1 MSMRSWCSPVGPL
14 ASLAFLCAC
23 SSSATPASSSDA
35 GANDEPFVAPTPL
48 TSIVS
53 PGGLH
58 LDVRTDPQPPPRGTF
73 NVLLDVKDGSGAPMD
88 GLTIDAVPW
97 MTAMGHGSSVRTLVA
112 PQGNGRYAIS
122 DVGMFMPGDWELRL
136 TFRGTVSDHA
146 APIISVP

>member
-1 MSMRSWCSPVGPL
+1 MGSRFRF
-14 ASLAFLCAC
+14 AAFLVVAGC
-23 SSSATPASSSDA
+23 SSSGTPAASSDA
-35 GANDEPFVAPTPL
+35 GTTDEPFVAATPL
-48 TSIVS
+48 TSMVS

-73 NVLLDVKDGSGAPMD
+73 NVLLDVKDASGAPQD

-97 MTAMGHGSSVRTLVA
+97 MTAMGHGSSVRAAVV
-112 PQGNGRYAIS
+112 PQGSGRYAIS

-136 TFRGTVSDHA
+136 TFTGRVSDHA